1 MQWCSAVQCGVEQ
14 CSGVV
19 CTCSAVVWRHGA
31 VQVWCRAV
39 PAVMW
44 YIQWCGAVRC
54 SAVHGCCTVWCG
66 VVWCGVVWCGVVWC
80 MGAVVHTVV
89 LYGGAVQGCCAGVL
103 YGVVLCRGA
112 VQCDVVHA
120 VEECGGAV
128 QWCGVV

>member
-19 CTCSAVVWRHGA
+19 CTCSAVVWRYGA

-39 PAVMW
+39 HAVMW

-80 MGAVVHTVV
+80 
-89 LYGGAVQGCCAGVL
+89 
-103 YGVVLCRGA
+103 
-112 VQCDVVHA
+112 DVM
-120 VEECGGAV
+120 
-128 QWCGVV
+128 